1 MVSLLFRVEFLSHKR
16 RKPGHSDYPDS
27 ILDRPLVGERRA
39 SPDISRQVE
48 EKLVFGDGKRPLS
61 QA

>member
-1 MVSLLFRVEFLSHKR
+1 MGSV
-16 RKPGHSDYPDS
+16 
-27 ILDRPLVGERRA
+27 I